1 MKRRVLV
8 LVSVSLLFVAGCT
21 SGGDGGPS
29 PSVTTGGPTQT
40 PGPGG
45 VTLPQSAIRFASFTF
60 VPLLGKDA
68 PAYAGPS
75 TPTSLDGVRIAPAI
89 RRLLRDPAVATDLTE
104 QGFAIV
110 PAGFRLFHMAYQG
123 NVYDGWPVFVTTDAA
138 YHTWHLAFD
147 KVLRSLE
154 QEVLLPQLERLV
166 IGMLDGAQLQAEE
179 LKGTEL
185 SDAASRIV
193 QLLQVAGAELGLDV
207 GPLGRLAEREK
218 ALVDAHATARTSPIL
233 ETKID
238 YSLYTPRGHYTRNPD
253 LTRFFVAM
261 SVLGQSAFCLPGT
274 FECPSGAGPMR
285 LAILASRVLAP
296 DAELSA
302 LWKDV
307 YEPTAFLVGLADDYT
322 PFEVADAAQ
331 AVVPGWLSS
340 PLAFGDD
347 PAVLQVAERLLSE
360 RPVLI
365 NPERASVR
373 LMGTRFVIDSFVL
386 DQLIWPNVG
395 SADRPRLV
403 PSALDLASA
412 FGSDLAYDIQRE
424 TGQSRFANYASQMKA
439 MREAISERS
448 QQAWGGTVYD
458 AWLSA
463 LEPVW
468 VQHGKAFPDFMRTDA
483 WAAKDL
489 QTGAGSYAEL
499 KHDTILFTKQ
509 AAAEGGDGLRIPPRR
524 NWVEPDPV
532 AFARLATVT
541 DLLREGL
548 ADRELLTTEQDGL
561 LSDLSELFG
570 FFRQMAQDELAGTP
584 IEHRDNERLT
594 HIGGELEAF
603 WWRTSDA
610 AIVATP
616 NADEDAAIIA
626 DIASSMDGYLEVA
639 TGRIHRILVLVPDD
653 RGTFQVAVGGAY
665 SFYEFVSEGQRLTD
679 EEWRAMLDDGKAP
692 PRPEWELIAG

>member
-1 MKRRVLV
+1 MKRRFLV

-75 TPTSLDGVRIAPAI
+75 TPTSLGDVRIAPAI
-89 RRLLRDPAVATDLTE
+89 RRLLRDPAVATALRE

-154 QEVLLPQLERLV
+154 QEVLLPKLERLV
-166 IGMLDGAQLQAEE
+166 IGMLDGAQVQAEE

-185 SDAASRIV
+185 GDAASRIV
-193 QLLQVAGAELGLDV
+193 QLLQVAGAGLGLDV

-218 ALVDAHATARTSPIL
+218 ALVEAHATTRTSPIL

-302 LWKDV
+302 LWKDI

-322 PFEVADAAQ
+322 PFEVADAAE
-331 AVVPGWLSS
+331 AVVPDWLSS
-340 PLAFGDD
+340 PRAFGDD
-347 PAVLQVAERLLSE
+347 QAVSLVAERLLSE
-360 RPVLI
+360 RAVLI

-412 FGSDLAYDIQRE
+412 FGSDLAHDVQRE
-424 TGQSRFANYASQMKA
+424 TGQTQYANYASQMKA
-439 MREAISERS
+439 MREAISERPR
-448 QQAWGGTVYD
+448 QAWGGTVYD

-468 VQHGKAFPDFMRTDA
+468 VRHGKAFPDFMRTDA

-489 QTGAGSYAEL
+489 QSGAGSYAEL

-509 AAAEGGDGLRIPPRR
+509 AAAEGGDGAAIPPRR

-532 AFARLATVT
+532 AFARLVVMT
-541 DLLREGL
+541 DLMREGL
-548 ADRELLTTEQDGL
+548 GDRDLLTDEQDGL
-561 LSDLSELFG
+561 LRDLSELFG
-570 FFRQMAQDELAGTP
+570 FFRLMAEDELAGAP
-584 IEHRDNERLT
+584 IAGRDNERLT
-594 HIGGELEAF
+594 HIGEELEAL

-610 AIVATP
+610 TIIATP
-616 NADEDAAIIA
+616 SADEDAAIIA
-626 DIASSMDGYLEVA
+626 DIASSAEGYLEVA
-639 TGRIHRILVLVPDD
+639 TGRIDRILVLVPDD

-679 EEWRAMLDDGKAP
+679 EEWRAVLENGTAP